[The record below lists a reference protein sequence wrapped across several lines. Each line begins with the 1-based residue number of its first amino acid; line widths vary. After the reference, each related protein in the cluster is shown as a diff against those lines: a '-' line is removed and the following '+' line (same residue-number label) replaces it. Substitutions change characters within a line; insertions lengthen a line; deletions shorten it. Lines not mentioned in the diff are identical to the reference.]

1 MWRREPG
8 PSTARIV
15 PQGLADALAAELG
28 KRKRREL
35 DESSGKKSAVLMPMF
50 ELDGAVHVLLLRR
63 AEKMRRHGG
72 QVAFPGGRFDPE
84 DTSLAITALREAE
97 EEVGLPRAHVRI
109 LGALD
114 DLPTITGYVVT
125 PFAAWLDA
133 PPNPKPNAAEV
144 ARVFSAPLTTFIP
157 KPRGI
162 FPRIGYHVEGE
173 FVWGATCAIL
183 RELMAVVVTTP
194 SFIER

>member
-1 MWRREPG
+1 
-8 PSTARIV
+8 
-15 PQGLADALAAELG
+15 
-28 KRKRREL
+28 
-35 DESSGKKSAVLMPMF
+35 MPMF
-50 ELDGAVHVLLLRR
+50 EKEGEVHVLLLRR

-84 DTSLAITALREAE
+84 DATLAVTALREAE
-97 EEVGLPRAHVRI
+97 EEVGLPRAHVRL

-125 PFAAWLDA
+125 PYAAWLDA
-133 PPNPKPNAAEV
+133 PPTPHPNEAEV

-162 FPRIGYHVEGE
+162 FPRVGYHVDGE

-183 RELMAVVVTTP
+183 RALIAVVVTTP
-194 SFIER
+194 SFIEEEK